1 MTSEEKKAVFHDLYE
16 LYQEGELEEETV
28 IWMKEHEPLFQG
40 QAESAAVENRELPG
54 IQKADDRQQL
64 RHIKVFVYS
73 LYGAFLLL
81 SIWMT
86 VWFFF

>member
-1 MTSEEKKAVFHDLYE
+1 MTSEEKKAVFLDLYE

-28 IWMKEHEPLFQG
+28 IWMKEHEQHFQG
-40 QAESAAVENRELPG
+40 LAEAAAVENRELPR

>member
-1 MTSEEKKAVFHDLYE
+1 MTNEEKKAVFIDLYE
-16 LYQEGELEEETV
+16 LYQESELEEETM
-28 IWMKEHEPLFQG
+28 IWMKEHEHFFQD
-40 QAESAAVENRELPG
+40 QAEAAAVEIKELPG
-54 IQKADDRQQL
+54 IQKTDDHQQL
-64 RHIKVFVYS
+64 RHIKIFVYS